1 MRNST
6 RLVLASGIAILG
18 LTLTACGGHGSYTQE
33 QTNAAKEKLGQLK
46 AGLEWQTAMG
56 DFLAGD
62 FPKALRAVDN
72 SIILNEKVAKSH
84 VLRGRIL
91 MEMGNLEGSL
101 LSLAKAEELDAK
113 NVEAQYFLGVVNERL
128 ERKEIALERFQKA
141 AELDKTNPQYTVASA
156 EVLVD
161 LGRMEEAKTYLKSRG
176 PEQEHNAAVRQTLGH
191 IALMQGNAT
200 EAVGLFNEARLLSPN
215 DMGVLEDLARAQMGA
230 GQYSEAN
237 SNFERLMKD
246 PVLAKRR
253 DLMHLRAKCLA
264 EIDRLADARDVLMKI
279 SGDQASATDTDV
291 WNDLGQVAYRLNDL
305 NRVKAASAKLI
316 AMAPR
321 LPEGYILK
329 GLYEHKRGDQ
339 RAAKDSVTKA
349 LSLKPTT
356 SSMTLLAMIQLELHE
371 YDGAKKTLAAVMQ
384 VEPGNLTARQMIEQM
399 NANNGTAATATAEVD
414 PSTK

>member
-1 MRNST
+1 MRKST

-18 LTLTACGGHGSYTQE
+18 LTLTGCGGHGRYTQE
-33 QTNAAKEKLGQLK
+33 QTNAAKEKLAQLK

-72 SIILNEKVAKSH
+72 SLILNDKVAKSH

-91 MEMGNLEGSL
+91 MEMGSLEGSL
-101 LSLAKAEELDAK
+101 ISLARAEELDAK

-128 ERKEIALERFQKA
+128 ERKEIALERFQQA
-141 AELDKTNPQYTVASA
+141 ADLDKTNPQYTVASA

-161 LGRMEEAKTYLKSRG
+161 LGRLDEAKSYLKGRG
-176 PEQEHNAAVRQTLGH
+176 PEQEHNSAVRQTLGH
-191 IALMQGNAT
+191 IALMQGNAL
-200 EAVGLFNEARLLSPN
+200 EAVSLFNEARLLSPN
-215 DMGVLEDLARAQMGA
+215 DTGVLEDLARAQIAA
-230 GQYSEAN
+230 GQFSDAN
-237 SNFERLMKD
+237 SNIERLLKD
-246 PVLAKRR
+246 PTLTKRR
-253 DLMHLRAKCLA
+253 DLMHLHAKCLA
-264 EIDRLADARDVLMKI
+264 EIDRLADAREVLLKLSNDQ
-279 SGDQASATDTDV
+279 SGVTDTDV

-305 NRVKAASAKLI
+305 NRVKLASSKLI

-321 LPEGYILK
+321 QPEGYILK

-371 YDGAKKTLAAVMQ
+371 YEGAKKTLAAVMQ
-384 VEPGNLTARQMIEQM
+384 VEPGNLTARQMIDQM
-399 NANNGTAATATAEVD
+399 NAAGTATTTVSVD
-414 PSTK
+414 PATK